1 MNSPSFEAADLG
13 QPVILAAGQL
23 PSPNLSLSLSISPF
37 MISKQCFPECR
48 SCLLLPLCGVIKCAR
63 RGTVFEQEPQACH

>member
-23 PSPNLSLSLSISPF
+23 FAFPSSLSLSVSLPDFQTVLPREQAVSFVTF
-37 MISKQCFPECR
+37 M
-48 SCLLLPLCGVIKCAR
+48 R
-63 RGTVFEQEPQACH
+63 RN

>member
-23 PSPNLSLSLSISPF
+23 LAFPSSLSLLVSPHDFQTALPQVQVVSFVTF
-37 MISKQCFPECR
+37 M
-48 SCLLLPLCGVIKCAR
+48 R
-63 RGTVFEQEPQACH
+63 RN